1 MIDQLIHSI
10 DLGLIYGLI
19 AISIYLTFRI
29 LKFADLTPDGSFVLG
44 GALCCVL
51 TKAGMHPLLA
61 LTLPFL
67 GGAAAGLCTGFLH
80 VKCKI
85 NEMLAS
91 ILVMTMLY
99 SVNLRIMGSP
109 NISIFD
115 MPNIYCANRILIDLT
130 IIGAALLSLIV
141 LFKSY
146 LGLIIRAVGFNPK
159 ATKSYSIVPSKYILL
174 TLALSNG
181 IAALAGSI
189 LTQNQGFIDISMG
202 FGTVITGLA
211 CLMIGESLA
220 RQRGISKTLI
230 LCVFGSVVYRIL
242 IQSALNL
249 GSFGLQASDL
259 KFITGLFVIAAIALP
274 KMRIKK

>member
-19 AISIYLTFRI
+19 AISIYLTFRV

-44 GALCCVL
+44 GTLCCVL

-67 GGAAAGLCTGFLH
+67 GGAAAGLCTGFLN

-115 MPNIYCANRILIDLT
+115 MPNIYCANRILIDLA
-130 IIGAALLSLIV
+130 IVGAILLSFII

-146 LGLIIRAVGFNPK
+146 LGLTIRAVGFNPK
-159 ATKSYSIVPSKYILL
+159 AAKSYSIVPAKYILL

-189 LTQNQGFIDISMG
+189 LAQNQGFIDISMG

-211 CLMIGESLA
+211 CLMIGEALT
-220 RQRGISKTLI
+220 RQHSVSRILI
-230 LCVFGSVVYRIL
+230 LCVLGSVIYRIL

-259 KFITGLFVIAAIALP
+259 KFITGLFVITAIALP